1 MREWKEPR
9 HVRSRRAPGLLFG
22 PPVTLLLRFF
32 SLHPLQLLPRS
43 VTNDFRGQFISCL
56 DFSSDLANSEH
67 DPHELSFGPDLLED
81 VSTCV
86 S

>member
-1 MREWKEPR
+1 MEGTTSRA
-9 HVRSRRAPGLLFG
+9 VATRSWIVIWSACN
-22 PPVTLLLRFF
+22 PPLEV
-32 SLHPLQLLPRS
+32 LLPTPIAAAPS
-43 VTNDFRGQFISCL
+43 VSHKRLTRTIHSCL